1 MLLKRFTVGIAACS
15 LLLGLGLAT
24 SAQAKRFSLT
34 GGGAQSHIGNGLAL
48 PIQAA
53 ATAMMT
59 KTVFPPLLLPV
70 KGVPV
75 ILGTTALPLKTAMAT
90 TMGPVTKSGYQRK
103 LQIPA
108 VAMSKPGAQKTVGV
122 KFSNPT
128 VFAVGT
134 KLNYKWPAAPA
145 TFSLAKAVA
154 TATVA
159 GFGGTMTYSNT
170 LGARFGGP
178 AAFSIAPGPPAGLFP
193 TSPVTIYIKINGT
206 TPPCTHPA
214 FAGGAAG
221 CVAGILLAKPTGIG
235 GIGGDPMSGMTVM
248 TPGVPFT
255 TMALN
260 VAIMKMGAV
269 PLGTVLA
276 KALAAH
282 AALPTNMAN
291 SRPGPWT
298 TGKVIISNPA
308 AAGMGEK
315 FTLSGKDSRTAMG
328 NGTIQLVGGSVSARA
343 ASGANAN
350 RGWLRLILGNAPAA
364 AVPSMSTGGIAATVA
379 LIVLAFGYTMRRRIF
394 A

>member
-53 ATAMMT
+53 MTAMVT
-59 KTVFPPLLLPV
+59 KTVFPAALLLPV

-90 TMGPVTKSGYQRK
+90 PMGPITKQGYQRK

-108 VAMSKPGAQKTVGV
+108 AAMSKPGVQKTVGV
-122 KFSNPT
+122 HSANPT
-128 VFAVGT
+128 VYAVGT
-134 KLNYKWPAAPA
+134 KLNYKWPSAPA
-145 TFSLAKAVA
+145 VFSLGAAVG
-154 TATVA
+154 TTTVA
-159 GFGGTMTYSNT
+159 GFGGKMVYTNT

-178 AAFSIAPGPPAGLFP
+178 AAFSIAPGLGGGLFP

-206 TPPCTHPA
+206 TPPCAHPA
-214 FAGGAAG
+214 FAGGNSG

-235 GIGGDPMSGMTVM
+235 GIGGATSMTVM
-248 TPGVPFT
+248 TPGAPFT

-260 VAIMKMGAV
+260 VAVMKMGAV

-282 AALPTNMAN
+282 AALPTNMAT
-291 SRPGPWT
+291 SQPGPWT
-298 TGKVIISNPA
+298 TGKLLISNPA

-315 FTLSGKDSRTAMG
+315 FTLSGKDLRTAMG

-343 ASGANAN
+343 TSGANAN
-350 RGWLRLILGNAPAA
+350 RGWLRLVLGNAPAA